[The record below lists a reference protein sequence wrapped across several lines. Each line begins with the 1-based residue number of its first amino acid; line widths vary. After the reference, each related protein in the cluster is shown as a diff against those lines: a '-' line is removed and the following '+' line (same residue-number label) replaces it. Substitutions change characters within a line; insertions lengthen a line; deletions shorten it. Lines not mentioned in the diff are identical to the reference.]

1 MIRQPLAFG
10 TLRELAGEGG
20 RYTVAS
26 ALALAVDFGSYAFLI
41 RAAGAN
47 YLAAAP
53 VGFLLGLAT
62 IYALSVRWVFGVR
75 RLQDSRIE
83 LAVFGGIGLAGLG
96 LNQVVVYAGVE
107 WLSLSYWWAKLVS
120 AALVF
125 GFNFSARKLLLF
137 TRR

>member
-1 MIRQPLAFG
+1 MIRQAPACA

-20 RYTVAS
+20 RYTAAS
-26 ALALAVDFGSYAFLI
+26 ALAFAVDFGTYAFLI
-41 RAAGAN
+41 RAAGVP
-47 YLAAAP
+47 YLVAAP
-53 VGFLLGLAT
+53 IGFLLGLIT
-62 IYALSVRWVFGVR
+62 IYALSVRWVFVMR
-75 RLQDSRIE
+75 RLPDARIE

-137 TRR
+137 SRR